1 MATRLPLT
9 ESGFLR
15 SSPRNWIKK
24 AYVWK
29 ALFRRENVIEAVRPS
44 VSDIE
49 LLKITYDTL
58 ILQITS
64 KSFLKDNLPYEY
76 SVTSWIGDAI
86 RLEVD
91 VEDIEHG
98 ITFLK

>member
-1 MATRLPLT
+1 MCGRISLEDLEGSIP
-9 ESGFLR
+9 FKDR
-15 SSPRNWIKK
+15 PQKK
-24 AYVWK
+24 CHRGCK
-29 ALFRRENVIEAVRPS
+29 TLGIH
-44 VSDIE
+44 IE

-64 KSFLKDNLPYEY
+64 KSFLKDNVPYEY

>member
-1 MATRLPLT
+1 MYPNIVKLNYHNSYTHH
-9 ESGFLR
+9 
-15 SSPRNWIKK
+15 NHNN
-24 AYVWK
+24 AYTQ
-29 ALFRRENVIEAVRPS
+29 L
-44 VSDIE
+44 SDIE

-64 KSFLKDNLPYEY
+64 KSFLKDNVPYEY

>member
-1 MATRLPLT
+1 M
-9 ESGFLR
+9 
-15 SSPRNWIKK
+15 
-24 AYVWK
+24 
-29 ALFRRENVIEAVRPS
+29 
-44 VSDIE
+44 
-49 LLKITYDTL
+49 KITYDTL

-64 KSFLKDNLPYEY
+64 KSFLKSDIPYEY

-98 ITFLK
+98 IKFLK